1 MEEITTTDNGNNK
14 TIFSEN
20 ILTIPPM
27 ETSKSS
33 VRIKTMFGLRF
44 VLAAARL
51 LQCKVTQ
58 MRIKCNITNGDET
71 IFDAELKT
79 NRAMA

>member
-1 MEEITTTDNGNNK
+1 MEEITTTDHK

-20 ILTIPPM
+20 IHTIPPM

-58 MRIKCNITNGDET
+58 IRIKCNITNGEET